1 MSYNAKQRKK
11 EKEIAKFNTTY
22 PCEAPD
28 GYMPQSEEE
37 VKEREDTVAHIHRV
51 REIMSLIGHQLQE
64 RAENHDLWKLSE
76 KELPYFTKAKKL
88 KGMTY
93 GTEEYKEALKD
104 LDKALPHHYSK
115 YRHHPEFHENG
126 IDDMTL
132 VDLVE
137 MSCDWL
143 AASERHADGNIFDSI
158 NHNKKRFKM
167 SKRLCRVFW
176 NTARKC
182 FGKRPGERELDE

>member
-1 MSYNAKQRKK
+1 MSYNAKKRKQ
-11 EKEIAKFNTTY
+11 EKEISKIKYDTPTV
-22 PCEAPD
+22 APD
-28 GYMPQSEEE
+28 GYMPQNEAEI
-37 VKEREDTVAHIHRV
+37 KEREETVEHINRV
-51 REIMSLIGHQLQE
+51 REIMAMIGRQLQE
-64 RAENHDLWKLSE
+64 RADDHDLWKLSE

-115 YRHHPEFHENG
+115 YRHHPEYHENG
-126 IDDMTL
+126 IDDMTV

-137 MSCDWL
+137 MACDWL

-158 NHNKKRFKM
+158 NHNRKRFKM
-167 SKRLCRVFW
+167 SKQLAKIFW
-176 NTARKC
+176 NTAKKC
-182 FGKRPGERELDE
+182 FGKRPGKREMEK